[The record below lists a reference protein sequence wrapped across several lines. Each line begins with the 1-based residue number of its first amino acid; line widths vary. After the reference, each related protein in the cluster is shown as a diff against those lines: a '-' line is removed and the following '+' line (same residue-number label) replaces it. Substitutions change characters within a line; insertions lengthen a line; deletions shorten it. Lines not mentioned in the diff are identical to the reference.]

1 MDTQAHKTLSAVE
14 NWRDFQQTADGKRL
28 FPGLE
33 SLRWFIRENRDQL
46 VQAGALIKIRGQW
59 HVVRPEFDA
68 AVVDTLR
75 KKAIATLPALA
86 L

>member
-75 KKAIATLPALA
+75 KKAIAGLA
-86 L
+86 VI

>member
-28 FPGLE
+28 FPSLE

-75 KKAIATLPALA
+75 KKAISGLATF
-86 L
+86 